1 MNHARLTIA
10 LGLAALTAACGK
22 KAEAPVATETNEAE
36 PAATMSG
43 DMGNMSMA
51 PDANAAIK
59 AKGHGTV
66 TAIDKAAGTITLDHG
81 PIPEA
86 KWPAMTMAF
95 KAAPSITDAVKVG
108 DKVDFDLSLKGS
120 DGEVTAIAKQGS
132 AKFDRKKLVA
142 SPLPGG
148 DARAGRLPGCAPGRR
163 LRPAT
168 PNASGV
174 SLRDHRQFEHA
185 SRIAH

>member
-1 MNHARLTIA
+1 
-10 LGLAALTAACGK
+10 
-22 KAEAPVATETNEAE
+22 
-36 PAATMSG
+36 MSG

-120 DGEVTAIAKQGS
+120 DGEVTAIAKQ
-132 AKFDRKKLVA
+132 
-142 SPLPGG
+142 
-148 DARAGRLPGCAPGRR
+148 
-163 LRPAT
+163 
-168 PNASGV
+168 
-174 SLRDHRQFEHA
+174 
-185 SRIAH
+185 

>member
-22 KAEAPVATETNEAE
+22 KAEAPVATETNEAA

-81 PIPEA
+81 PIPGVD
-86 KWPAMTMAF
+86 WPAMTMSF
-95 KAAPSITDAVKVG
+95 KAAPAVVEKAKVG
-108 DKVDFDLSLKGS
+108 ERVQFDVTVRGRES
-120 DGEVTAIAKQGS
+120 EVTAI
-132 AKFDRKKLVA
+132 
-142 SPLPGG
+142 
-148 DARAGRLPGCAPGRR
+148 
-163 LRPAT
+163 RP
-168 PNASGV
+168 
-174 SLRDHRQFEHA
+174 E
-185 SRIAH
+185 